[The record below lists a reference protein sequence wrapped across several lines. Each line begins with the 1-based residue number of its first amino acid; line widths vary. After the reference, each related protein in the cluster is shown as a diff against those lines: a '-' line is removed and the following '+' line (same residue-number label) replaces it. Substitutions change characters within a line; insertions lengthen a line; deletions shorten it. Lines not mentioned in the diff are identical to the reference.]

1 MNRFSFKSVLYAA
14 AVLLILP
21 LCTMAADDA
30 SEPDKALPNIIF
42 IMVDDLG
49 YHDLGCYGSKTM
61 LTPNIDKMCACL
73 APVEPGIFVERG

>member
-42 IMVDDLG
+42 IMVDDLIKQPRF
-49 YHDLGCYGSKTM
+49 CK
-61 LTPNIDKMCACL
+61 CL
-73 APVEPGIFVERG
+73 YELAGHLAFMFR